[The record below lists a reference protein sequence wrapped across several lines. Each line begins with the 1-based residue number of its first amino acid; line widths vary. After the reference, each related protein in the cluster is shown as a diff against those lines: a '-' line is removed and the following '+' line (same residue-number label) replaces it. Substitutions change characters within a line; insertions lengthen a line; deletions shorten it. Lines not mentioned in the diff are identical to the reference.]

1 MNQKKIKELRRFF
14 RSQSASYNPLPAP
27 AYTTN
32 KLTKFFSIGAPQL
45 GGGGIKFPIPP
56 ALSTSLQSM
65 HGGCLS
71 ASCILPL
78 PQPLTHKEPHHHGK
92 RQNQT

>member
-45 GGGGIKFPIPP
+45 GGGV
-56 ALSTSLQSM
+56 
-65 HGGCLS
+65 
-71 ASCILPL
+71 
-78 PQPLTHKEPHHHGK
+78 
-92 RQNQT
+92 

>member
-45 GGGGIKFPIPP
+45 GGGYKVPYTTCTVNIP
-56 ALSTSLQSM
+56 AKHAWRVFKRLMYSTS
-65 HGGCLS
+65 S
-71 ASCILPL
+71 ATS
-78 PQPLTHKEPHHHGK
+78 
-92 RQNQT
+92 NA